1 MKNPSRNLQFS
12 INIRK
17 RLSRFR
23 VLAIGETRR
32 RLLGEEVGKFRRIW
46 ICMESVGTPRTGYR
60 IMRLRSRSF

>member
-32 RLLGEEVGKFRRIW
+32 RLLGEEVGKLGSLEGFGFVWKALEHRGQDI
-46 ICMESVGTPRTGYR
+46 V
-60 IMRLRSRSF
+60 